1 MGFESLPLE
10 VVQEL
15 FQDKRFTIR
24 KSVPW
29 KGNPE
34 LLPDGT
40 RKGLAKSIVLSKAC
54 RGIRGVVIDPRTG
67 QTQTRKSLAQRKLSK
82 SAGDKGS

>member
-15 FQDKRFTIR
+15 FQDKQFTIR
-24 KSVPW
+24 KAVPW

-34 LLPDGT
+34 LLPVGT
-40 RKGLAKSIVLSKAC
+40 RVGLEKCKAISQAC
-54 RGIRGVVIDPRTG
+54 KGIRGVAVDPATG
-67 QTQTRKSLAQRKLSK
+67 STQTRKALEQRKLSK
-82 SAGDKGS
+82 SAGDNGA